1 MSVIDYL
8 PLCLLLYFVVSS
20 DPVFNIDPGFI
31 EFCRQFK
38 EEGNSS
44 SILPNPS
51 TSTLTAANPISVA
64 DGGRLTNKYPYAW
77 TDFYPSRAP
86 CVYKSGPVW
95 DVRRGPEEQA
105 FIREPRPVYRPDMAP
120 CWPSTLQRVIGC
132 LNDMGVQFT
141 CITPSGWANQGE
153 AELLCPFL
161 LSIGVTPHS
170 LSYDGAV
177 AASSPVKEI
186 LASCGLPEAEVAFVE
201 MSNKRQAGPP
211 KFLPLDPIKDIVPE
225 HRKPFSSA
233 LGLPIARLSSPYCEG
248 TGALY
253 FRLGGDSKSV
263 ALLTCAHVVHP
274 PPPSS
279 YSRCTQ
285 YSNTIQPEDRMMA
298 LGAAGYSR
306 VVLDMVNQIAKHTD
320 NVDVWNRYLK
330 QDLPASRCDEITR
343 AVDGAKSSIK
353 ALSVLHSEVTRY
365 RSIHETR
372 SIGWTLYSSPVQS
385 SVQPL
390 GYTEDWGFIRVYP
403 SIIDEKTFLGNK
415 VFVGTFILQ
424 SHPIPLNASSC
435 CHTELWLIVIP
446 FPSHPSS
453 GGKFTPAELAKLL
466 YPHSQDRAH
475 NQVLDNSLLQARGV
489 VSAVEISNPTH
500 LDVNGRACL
509 VALKNGGTTGTT
521 IGRVN
526 GLESVKRTVSEDG
539 LIEHDSLSIAVL
551 SYGEGHGIF
560 TDVGDSG
567 SIVLTREGN
576 ILGMVTGG
584 AGSADGTDV
593 TWITPFWWLQ
603 EQIKK
608 QFPHAS
614 LYDNI

>member
-1 MSVIDYL
+1 MFFGAYLSRLFTQLNANSHPQDRPQRLLTSRFLDYAPSVFVTDYMSR
-8 PLCLLLYFVVSS
+8 CLLLYLLYRVVSS

-31 EFCRQFK
+31 EFCRHFK
-38 EEGNSS
+38 EENNSS
-44 SILPNPS
+44 SILPSSS
-51 TSTLTAANPISVA
+51 TSTPTAANLNSVA
-64 DGGRLTNKYPYAW
+64 TVANGGRLTDKYPYAW

-95 DVRRGPEEQA
+95 DVRQGPEDHI
-105 FIREPRPVYRPDMAP
+105 FIREPRPVYRPDIAAH
-120 CWPSTLQRVIGC
+120 WPSTLQRVIGC

-253 FRLGGDSKSV
+253 FRLGGDSKAV

-274 PPPSS
+274 PSTSS

-285 YSNTIQPEDRMMA
+285 YSNTSQPKNRMVA

-306 VVLDMVNQIAKHTD
+306 VVLNMVNQIAKHTD
-320 NVDVWNRYLK
+320 DVDVWNRYLE
-330 QDLPASRCDEITR
+330 QDLSASRCDEITR

-353 ALSVLHSEVTRY
+353 ALSVLHSEVTRF

-385 SVQPL
+385 SAQPL
-390 GYTEDWGFIRVYP
+390 GYTEDWGLIRVYP

-415 VFVGTFILQ
+415 VFVGTFILRFC
-424 SHPIPLNASSC
+424 PIPLVCS
-435 CHTELWLIVIP
+435 
-446 FPSHPSS
+446 
-453 GGKFTPAELAKLL
+453 KL
-466 YPHSQDRAH
+466 PRA
-475 NQVLDNSLLQARGV
+475 VMPCFR
-489 VSAVEISNPTH
+489 
-500 LDVNGRACL
+500 
-509 VALKNGGTTGTT
+509 
-521 IGRVN
+521 
-526 GLESVKRTVSEDG
+526 
-539 LIEHDSLSIAVL
+539 
-551 SYGEGHGIF
+551 
-560 TDVGDSG
+560 
-567 SIVLTREGN
+567 
-576 ILGMVTGG
+576 
-584 AGSADGTDV
+584 
-593 TWITPFWWLQ
+593 
-603 EQIKK
+603 
-608 QFPHAS
+608 
-614 LYDNI
+614 